1 MGYGGTVDQQ
11 RQRQRLEA
19 LRTHLV
25 RRGDAIE
32 RDLRSGLPADFEEQG
47 IALEND
53 EVLMRLARDG
63 RPQLA
68 LIEQALARMDEG
80 AYGRCVSCGEAI
92 PASRLEA
99 LPHAAACVRCA
110 SRVENEAKS

>member
-1 MGYGGTVDQQ
+1 MDQQ

-19 LRTHLV
+19 LRTHLM
-25 RRGDAIE
+25 RRGEAIE

-80 AYGRCVSCGEAI
+80 AYGQCVSCGGVI
-92 PASRLEA
+92 SASRLEA
-99 LPHAAACVRCA
+99 LPHAVSCVRCA
-110 SRVENEAKS
+110 SHAERETQS